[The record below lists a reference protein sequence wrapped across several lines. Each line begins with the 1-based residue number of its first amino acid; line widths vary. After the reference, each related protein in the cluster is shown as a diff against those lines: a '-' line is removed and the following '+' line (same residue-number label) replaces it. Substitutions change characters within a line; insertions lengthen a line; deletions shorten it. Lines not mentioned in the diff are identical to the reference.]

1 VAETFASHRHKQDH
15 PMPINVQDFA
25 DADNAFREQIKA
37 EMQRA
42 TATLH
47 HIAALLQAGFAD
59 PQMLKEFRESVDR
72 VREAG
77 WIAQQ
82 GLDSAQ
88 SQEATE
94 MLFAHRARAAISL
107 LKQLRLELELMNQA
121 PAAAPLKELLEA
133 GSAFMETARSVIDR
147 RDEES

>member
-1 VAETFASHRHKQDH
+1 
-15 PMPINVQDFA
+15 MPINVQDFA
-25 DADNAFREQIKA
+25 DADDAFREQIKA

-42 TATLH
+42 TTNLH

-88 SQEATE
+88 AAE

-107 LKQLRLELELMNQA
+107 LKQLRLELEFMNQA
-121 PAAAPLKELLEA
+121 PAAAPLKDLLEA
-133 GSAFMETARSVIDR
+133 GSAFIEMARLAVAR
-147 RDEES
+147 QGKES